1 VYQVS
6 DYFNSLVRAP
16 NREFD
21 VKILMNGTEYNSN
34 KVVEFEL
41 YESIVEG
48 EDYTIG
54 AAVPTRLDLTIR
66 TEDIFP
72 SNAEI
77 KPYIKLYGDGT
88 SSEWMPLGVF
98 YIDSRKYINDVWEFV
113 CYDKLMLANQPWE
126 TSLMLPNTM
135 DNVMNEICTILDI
148 ELASGLLIHSYDVPL
163 TTQEFT
169 IRQIIGYIAA
179 CHASNAKINKDGK
192 LAFIKP
198 VQGEVV

>member
-1 VYQVS
+1 MYQVS

-77 KPYIKLYGDGT
+77 KPYIKLYGDGA

-135 DNVMNEICTILDI
+135 DNVMNEICTILDV
-148 ELASGLLIHSYDVPL
+148 ELASGLLIYSYDVPL

-169 IRQIIGYIAA
+169 IRQVIGYIAA
-179 CHASNAKINKDGK
+179 CHAANAKINKDGK

>member
-1 VYQVS
+1 
-6 DYFNSLVRAP
+6 
-16 NREFD
+16 
-21 VKILMNGTEYNSN
+21 
-34 KVVEFEL
+34 L

-54 AAVPTRLDLTIR
+54 AAVPTRLDLTIK

-77 KPYIKLYGDGT
+77 RPYIKLYGDGA
-88 SSEWMPLGVF
+88 SSEWMPFGVF

-113 CYDKLMLANQPWE
+113 AYDKLMLANQPWE

-135 DNVMNEICTILDI
+135 NNVMDEICTILDI
-148 ELASGLLIHSYDVPL
+148 ELVPGLLIHSYDVPL

-169 IRQIIGYIAA
+169 IRQVIGYIAA
-179 CHASNAKINKDGK
+179 CHAANAKINKDGK